1 MKTETSNTTEIG
13 NNANLLLCPVIIKDD
28 EIEDDY
34 EDTEPDYYT
43 CMCCGN
49 VQQSSI
55 DCNRCCGPVV
65 GEFL

>member
-1 MKTETSNTTEIG
+1 MKNETSETNESG
-13 NNANLLLCPVIIKDD
+13 NNTNLLVCPVIIQDD

-49 VQQSSI
+49 VQPSGI
-55 DCNRCCGPVV
+55 ECNRCCGPVV
-65 GEFL
+65 GEYL